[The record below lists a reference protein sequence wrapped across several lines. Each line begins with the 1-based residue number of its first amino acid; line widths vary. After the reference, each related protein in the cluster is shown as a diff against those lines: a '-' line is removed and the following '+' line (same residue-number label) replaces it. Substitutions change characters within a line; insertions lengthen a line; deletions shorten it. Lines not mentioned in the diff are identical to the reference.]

1 MITPY
6 LTFNGNCKEALA
18 FYRSVFPC
26 GEPSILP
33 YGDYMPEGSPT
44 PPELLRGWVMHAEMT
59 VCGTNVWFADSA
71 QSPGNSGLI
80 TLSAIVPTEGKRWPY
95 MTRFAP
101 AARSRC
107 RRPSPSTVCFT
118 PWSGT
123 GSEYPGRSSPRKRP
137 YRMTPSWPDD

>member
-26 GEPSILP
+26 GEPSVLP

-44 PPELLRGWVMHAEMT
+44 PPELLRSWVMHAEMT

-71 QSPGNSGLI
+71 QAPGNSGLI
-80 TLSAIVPTEGKRWPY
+80 TLSAIVPTGREALAIYDALCAGGTVTLPPTVTFYSVFHAVVRD
-95 MTRFAP
+95 RFGVPWQIVAEEAP
-101 AARSRC
+101 
-107 RRPSPSTVCFT
+107 VQ
-118 PWSGT
+118 
-123 GSEYPGRSSPRKRP
+123 
-137 YRMTPSWPDD
+137 DDTIMA

>member
-26 GEPSILP
+26 GEPSVLP

-44 PPELLRGWVMHAEMT
+44 PPELLRSWVMHAEMT

-80 TLSAIVPTEGKRWPY
+80 TLSAIVPTEGEALAIYDALCAGGTVTLPPTVTFYSVFHAVVRD
-95 MTRFAP
+95 RFGVPWQIVAEEAP
-101 AARSRC
+101 
-107 RRPSPSTVCFT
+107 VQ
-118 PWSGT
+118 
-123 GSEYPGRSSPRKRP
+123 
-137 YRMTPSWPDD
+137 DDAIMA

>member
-26 GEPSILP
+26 GEPSVLP

-80 TLSAIVPTEGKRWPY
+80 TLSAIVPTGREALAIYDALCAGGTVTLPPTVTFYSSFHAVVRD
-95 MTRFAP
+95 RFGVPWQIVAEEAP
-101 AARSRC
+101 
-107 RRPSPSTVCFT
+107 VQ
-118 PWSGT
+118 
-123 GSEYPGRSSPRKRP
+123 
-137 YRMTPSWPDD
+137 DDAVMA

>member
-26 GEPSILP
+26 GEPSVLP

-44 PPELLRGWVMHAEMT
+44 PPELLRSWVMHAEMT

-71 QSPGNSGLI
+71 QAPGNSGLI
-80 TLSAIVPTEGKRWPY
+80 TLSAIVPTGREALAIYDALCAGGTVTLPPTVTFYSVFHAVVRD
-95 MTRFAP
+95 RFGVPWQIVAEEAP
-101 AARSRC
+101 
-107 RRPSPSTVCFT
+107 VQ
-118 PWSGT
+118 
-123 GSEYPGRSSPRKRP
+123 
-137 YRMTPSWPDD
+137 DDAVTA

>member
-44 PPELLRGWVMHAEMT
+44 PPELLRSWVMHAEMT

-71 QSPGNSGLI
+71 QAPGNSGLI
-80 TLSAIVPTEGKRWPY
+80 TLSAIVPTGREALAIYDALCAGGTVTLPPTVTFYSVFHAVVKD
-95 MTRFAP
+95 RFGVPWQIVAEEAP
-101 AARSRC
+101 
-107 RRPSPSTVCFT
+107 VQ
-118 PWSGT
+118 
-123 GSEYPGRSSPRKRP
+123 
-137 YRMTPSWPDD
+137 DDAVTA

>member
-26 GEPSILP
+26 NEPSILP
-33 YGDYMPEGSPT
+33 YGDSMPEGSPT
-44 PPELLRGWVMHAEMT
+44 PPELLRSWVMHAEMT

-80 TLSAIVPTEGKRWPY
+80 TLSAIVPTGREALAIYDALCAGGTVTLPPTVTFYSVFHAVVRD
-95 MTRFAP
+95 RFGVPWQIVAEEAP
-101 AARSRC
+101 
-107 RRPSPSTVCFT
+107 VQ
-118 PWSGT
+118 
-123 GSEYPGRSSPRKRP
+123 
-137 YRMTPSWPDD
+137 DDAVMA

>member
-44 PPELLRGWVMHAEMT
+44 PPELLRSWVMHAEMT

-80 TLSAIVPTEGKRWPY
+80 TLSAIVPTEGEALAIYDALCAGGTVTLPPTVTFYSVFHAVVRD
-95 MTRFAP
+95 RFGVPWQIVAEEAP
-101 AARSRC
+101 
-107 RRPSPSTVCFT
+107 VQ
-118 PWSGT
+118 
-123 GSEYPGRSSPRKRP
+123 
-137 YRMTPSWPDD
+137 DDAVTA

>member
-26 GEPSILP
+26 GEPSVLP

-44 PPELLRGWVMHAEMT
+44 PPELLRSWVMHAEMT

-80 TLSAIVPTEGKRWPY
+80 TLSAIVPTGREAMAIYDALCAGGTVTLPPTITFYSVFHAVVRD
-95 MTRFAP
+95 RFGVPWQIVAEEAP
-101 AARSRC
+101 IQ
-107 RRPSPSTVCFT
+107 
-118 PWSGT
+118 
-123 GSEYPGRSSPRKRP
+123 
-137 YRMTPSWPDD
+137 DDTIMA

>member
-26 GEPSILP
+26 GEPSVLP
-33 YGDYMPEGSPT
+33 YGDFMPEGSPT

-80 TLSAIVPTEGKRWPY
+80 TLSAIVPTGREALAIYDALCAGGTVTLPPTVTFYSVFHAVVRD
-95 MTRFAP
+95 RFGVPWQIVAEEAP
-101 AARSRC
+101 VQDD
-107 RRPSPSTVCFT
+107 TV
-118 PWSGT
+118 
-123 GSEYPGRSSPRKRP
+123 
-137 YRMTPSWPDD
+137 MA

>member
-44 PPELLRGWVMHAEMT
+44 PPELLRSWVMHAEMT
-59 VCGTNVWFADSA
+59 VCGTNIWFADSA
-71 QSPGNSGLI
+71 QALANSDLI
-80 TLSAIVPTEGKRWPY
+80 TLSAIVSTGREARAIYNALCAGGTVTLPPTVTFYSVFHAVVRD
-95 MTRFAP
+95 RFGVPWQIVAEEAP
-101 AARSRC
+101 
-107 RRPSPSTVCFT
+107 VQ
-118 PWSGT
+118 
-123 GSEYPGRSSPRKRP
+123 
-137 YRMTPSWPDD
+137 DDAVMA

>member
-26 GEPSILP
+26 GEPSVLP

-44 PPELLRGWVMHAEMT
+44 PPELLRSWVMHAEMT

-80 TLSAIVPTEGKRWPY
+80 TLSAIVPTEGEALAIYDALCAGGTVTLPPTVTFYSVFHAVVRD
-95 MTRFAP
+95 RFGVPWQIVAEEAP
-101 AARSRC
+101 
-107 RRPSPSTVCFT
+107 VQ
-118 PWSGT
+118 
-123 GSEYPGRSSPRKRP
+123 
-137 YRMTPSWPDD
+137 DDTIMA

>member
-26 GEPSILP
+26 GEPSVLP

-44 PPELLRGWVMHAEMT
+44 PPELLRSWVMHAEMT

-80 TLSAIVPTEGKRWPY
+80 TLSAIVPTEGEARAIYDALCAGGTVTLPPTVTFY
-95 MTRFAP
+95 SVFHAVVRDRFGVPWQIVAEEAP
-101 AARSRC
+101 
-107 RRPSPSTVCFT
+107 VQ
-118 PWSGT
+118 
-123 GSEYPGRSSPRKRP
+123 
-137 YRMTPSWPDD
+137 DDAVMA

>member
-44 PPELLRGWVMHAEMT
+44 PPELLRSWVMHAEMT

-80 TLSAIVPTEGKRWPY
+80 TLSAIVPTGREAMAIYDALCAGGTVTLPPTVTFYSVFHAVVRD
-95 MTRFAP
+95 RFGVPWQIVAEEAP
-101 AARSRC
+101 
-107 RRPSPSTVCFT
+107 VQ
-118 PWSGT
+118 
-123 GSEYPGRSSPRKRP
+123 
-137 YRMTPSWPDD
+137 DDAVMA

>member
-26 GEPSILP
+26 GEPSVLP

-44 PPELLRGWVMHAEMT
+44 PPELLRSWVMHAEMT

-80 TLSAIVPTEGKRWPY
+80 TLSAIVPTGREALAIYDALCAGGTVTLPPTVTFYSVFHAVVRD
-95 MTRFAP
+95 RFGVPWQIVAEEAP
-101 AARSRC
+101 
-107 RRPSPSTVCFT
+107 VQ
-118 PWSGT
+118 
-123 GSEYPGRSSPRKRP
+123 
-137 YRMTPSWPDD
+137 DDTIMA

>member
-26 GEPSILP
+26 GEPSVLP

-80 TLSAIVPTEGKRWPY
+80 TLSAIVPTEGEALAIYDALCAGGTVTLPPTVTFY
-95 MTRFAP
+95 SVFHAVVMDRFGVPWQIVAEEAP
-101 AARSRC
+101 
-107 RRPSPSTVCFT
+107 VQ
-118 PWSGT
+118 
-123 GSEYPGRSSPRKRP
+123 
-137 YRMTPSWPDD
+137 DDAVIA

>member
-26 GEPSILP
+26 GEPSVLP

-44 PPELLRGWVMHAEMT
+44 PPELLRSWVMHAEMT

-80 TLSAIVPTEGKRWPY
+80 TLSAIVPTGREALAIYDALCAGGTVTLPPTVTFY
-95 MTRFAP
+95 SVFHAVVSDRFGVPWQIVAEEAP
-101 AARSRC
+101 
-107 RRPSPSTVCFT
+107 VQ
-118 PWSGT
+118 
-123 GSEYPGRSSPRKRP
+123 
-137 YRMTPSWPDD
+137 DDTIMA

>member
-26 GEPSILP
+26 GEPSVLP

-44 PPELLRGWVMHAEMT
+44 PPELLRSWVMHAEMT

-80 TLSAIVPTEGKRWPY
+80 TLSAIVPTGREAMAIYDALCAGGTVTLPPTVTFYSVFHAVVRD
-95 MTRFAP
+95 RFGVPWQIVAEEAP
-101 AARSRC
+101 
-107 RRPSPSTVCFT
+107 VQ
-118 PWSGT
+118 
-123 GSEYPGRSSPRKRP
+123 
-137 YRMTPSWPDD
+137 DDAVMA

>member
-80 TLSAIVPTEGKRWPY
+80 TLSAIVPTEGEALAIYDALCAGGTVTLPPTVTFYSVFHAVVRD
-95 MTRFAP
+95 RFGVPWQIVAEEAP
-101 AARSRC
+101 IQ
-107 RRPSPSTVCFT
+107 
-118 PWSGT
+118 
-123 GSEYPGRSSPRKRP
+123 
-137 YRMTPSWPDD
+137 DDTIMA

>member
-26 GEPSILP
+26 GEPSVLP

-80 TLSAIVPTEGKRWPY
+80 TLSAIVPTGREALAIYDALCAGGTVTLPPTVTFYSAFHAVVRD
-95 MTRFAP
+95 RFGVPWQIVAEEAP
-101 AARSRC
+101 
-107 RRPSPSTVCFT
+107 VQ
-118 PWSGT
+118 
-123 GSEYPGRSSPRKRP
+123 
-137 YRMTPSWPDD
+137 DDAIMA

>member
-26 GEPSILP
+26 GEPSVLP

-44 PPELLRGWVMHAEMT
+44 PPELLRSWVMHAEMT

-80 TLSAIVPTEGKRWPY
+80 TLSAIVPTEGEALAIYDALCAGGTVTLPPTVSFYSVFHAVVRD
-95 MTRFAP
+95 RFGVPWQIVAEEAP
-101 AARSRC
+101 
-107 RRPSPSTVCFT
+107 VQ
-118 PWSGT
+118 
-123 GSEYPGRSSPRKRP
+123 
-137 YRMTPSWPDD
+137 DDAVTA

>member
-26 GEPSILP
+26 GEPSVLP

-44 PPELLRGWVMHAEMT
+44 PPELLRSWVMHAEMT

-71 QSPGNSGLI
+71 QSPENCGLI
-80 TLSAIVPTEGKRWPY
+80 TLSAIVPTGREAMAIYDALCAGGTVTLPPTVTFY
-95 MTRFAP
+95 SVFHAVVMDRFGVPWQIVAEEAP
-101 AARSRC
+101 
-107 RRPSPSTVCFT
+107 VQ
-118 PWSGT
+118 
-123 GSEYPGRSSPRKRP
+123 
-137 YRMTPSWPDD
+137 DDAVMA

>member
-44 PPELLRGWVMHAEMT
+44 PPELLRSWVMHAEMT

-80 TLSAIVPTEGKRWPY
+80 TLSAIVPTGREALAIYDALCAGGTVTLPPTVTFY
-95 MTRFAP
+95 SVFHAVVMDRFGVPWQIVAEEAP
-101 AARSRC
+101 
-107 RRPSPSTVCFT
+107 VQ
-118 PWSGT
+118 
-123 GSEYPGRSSPRKRP
+123 
-137 YRMTPSWPDD
+137 DDTIMA

>member
-26 GEPSILP
+26 SEPSILP

-44 PPELLRGWVMHAEMT
+44 PPELLRGWVMHAKMT

-80 TLSAIVPTEGKRWPY
+80 TLSAIVPTEGEALAIYDALCAGGTVTLPPTVTFYSVFHAVVRD
-95 MTRFAP
+95 RFGVPWQIVAEEAP
-101 AARSRC
+101 
-107 RRPSPSTVCFT
+107 VQ
-118 PWSGT
+118 
-123 GSEYPGRSSPRKRP
+123 
-137 YRMTPSWPDD
+137 DDAVTA

>member
-18 FYRSVFPC
+18 FYRSVFTC
-26 GEPSILP
+26 GEPSVLP

-44 PPELLRGWVMHAEMT
+44 PPELLRSWVMHAEMT

-80 TLSAIVPTEGKRWPY
+80 TLSAIVPTGREALAIYDALCAGGTVTLPPTVTFYSVFHAVVRD
-95 MTRFAP
+95 RFEVPWQIVAEEAP
-101 AARSRC
+101 
-107 RRPSPSTVCFT
+107 VQ
-118 PWSGT
+118 
-123 GSEYPGRSSPRKRP
+123 
-137 YRMTPSWPDD
+137 DDAVTA

>member
-44 PPELLRGWVMHAEMT
+44 PPELLRSWVMHAEMT

-80 TLSAIVPTEGKRWPY
+80 TLSAIVPTEGEALAIYDALCAGGTVTLPPTVTFYSVFHAVVRD
-95 MTRFAP
+95 RFGVPWQIVAEEAP
-101 AARSRC
+101 VQDD
-107 RRPSPSTVCFT
+107 TV
-118 PWSGT
+118 
-123 GSEYPGRSSPRKRP
+123 
-137 YRMTPSWPDD
+137 MA

>member
-44 PPELLRGWVMHAEMT
+44 PPELLRSWVMHAEMT

-80 TLSAIVPTEGKRWPY
+80 TLSAIVPTEGEAQSIYDALCAGGTVTLPPTVTFYSVFHAVVRD
-95 MTRFAP
+95 RFGVPWQIVAEEAP
-101 AARSRC
+101 
-107 RRPSPSTVCFT
+107 VQ
-118 PWSGT
+118 
-123 GSEYPGRSSPRKRP
+123 
-137 YRMTPSWPDD
+137 DDAVMA

>member
-44 PPELLRGWVMHAEMT
+44 PPELLRSWVMHAEMT

-71 QSPGNSGLI
+71 QSPGNIGLI
-80 TLSAIVPTEGKRWPY
+80 TLSAIVPTEEEALAIYDALCAGGTVTLPPTVTFYSVFHAVVRD
-95 MTRFAP
+95 RFGVPWQIVAEEAP
-101 AARSRC
+101 
-107 RRPSPSTVCFT
+107 VQ
-118 PWSGT
+118 
-123 GSEYPGRSSPRKRP
+123 
-137 YRMTPSWPDD
+137 DDATIA

>member
-18 FYRSVFPC
+18 FYRYVFPC
-26 GEPSILP
+26 GEPSVLP

-80 TLSAIVPTEGKRWPY
+80 TLSAIVPTGREALAIYDALCAGGTVTLPPTVTFYSVFHAVVRD
-95 MTRFAP
+95 RFGVPWQIVAEEAP
-101 AARSRC
+101 
-107 RRPSPSTVCFT
+107 VQ
-118 PWSGT
+118 
-123 GSEYPGRSSPRKRP
+123 
-137 YRMTPSWPDD
+137 DDAVMA

>member
-44 PPELLRGWVMHAEMT
+44 PPELLRSWVMHAEMT

-71 QSPGNSGLI
+71 QAPGNSGLI
-80 TLSAIVPTEGKRWPY
+80 TLSAIVPTGKEARAIYDALCAGGTVTLPPTVTFY
-95 MTRFAP
+95 SVFHAVVMDRFGVPWQIVAEEAP
-101 AARSRC
+101 
-107 RRPSPSTVCFT
+107 VQ
-118 PWSGT
+118 
-123 GSEYPGRSSPRKRP
+123 
-137 YRMTPSWPDD
+137 DDAVTA

>member
-44 PPELLRGWVMHAEMT
+44 PPELLRSWVMHAEMT

-80 TLSAIVPTEGKRWPY
+80 TLSAIVPTGREALAIYDALCAGGTVTLPPTVTFYSVFHAVVRD
-95 MTRFAP
+95 RFGVPWQIVAEEAP
-101 AARSRC
+101 
-107 RRPSPSTVCFT
+107 VQ
-118 PWSGT
+118 
-123 GSEYPGRSSPRKRP
+123 
-137 YRMTPSWPDD
+137 DDTIMA

>member
-26 GEPSILP
+26 GEPSVLP

-44 PPELLRGWVMHAEMT
+44 PPELLRSWVMHAEMT

-80 TLSAIVPTEGKRWPY
+80 TLSAIVPTEGEAMAIYDALCAGGTVTLPPTVTFYSVFHAVVRD
-95 MTRFAP
+95 RFGVPWQIVAEEAP
-101 AARSRC
+101 IQ
-107 RRPSPSTVCFT
+107 
-118 PWSGT
+118 
-123 GSEYPGRSSPRKRP
+123 
-137 YRMTPSWPDD
+137 DDTIMA

>member
-44 PPELLRGWVMHAEMT
+44 PPELLRGRVMHAEMT

-80 TLSAIVPTEGKRWPY
+80 TLSAIVPTGREALAIYDALCAGGTVTLPPTVTFYSVFHAVVRD
-95 MTRFAP
+95 RFGVPWQIVAEEAP
-101 AARSRC
+101 
-107 RRPSPSTVCFT
+107 VQ
-118 PWSGT
+118 
-123 GSEYPGRSSPRKRP
+123 
-137 YRMTPSWPDD
+137 DDAVMA

>member
-44 PPELLRGWVMHAEMT
+44 PPELLRSWVMHAEMT

-80 TLSAIVPTEGKRWPY
+80 TLSAIVPTEGEALAIYDALCAGGTVTLPPTITFYSVFHAVVRD
-95 MTRFAP
+95 RFGVPWQIVAEEAP
-101 AARSRC
+101 VQDD
-107 RRPSPSTVCFT
+107 TV
-118 PWSGT
+118 
-123 GSEYPGRSSPRKRP
+123 
-137 YRMTPSWPDD
+137 MA